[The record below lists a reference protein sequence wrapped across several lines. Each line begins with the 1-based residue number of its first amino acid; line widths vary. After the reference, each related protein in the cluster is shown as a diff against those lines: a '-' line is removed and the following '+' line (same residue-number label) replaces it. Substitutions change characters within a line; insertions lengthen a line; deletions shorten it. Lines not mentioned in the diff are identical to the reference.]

1 MWCHPCNTRRPCTA
15 PIDLRASNSVRS
27 AIYVSQAILAE
38 LPKIC
43 EPQTL
48 PDRLYACWHSK
59 PLRWARTKISLKY
72 LRPGIPDKGGV
83 QDDRGS
89 RREYFG
95 TILESRTI
103 GFIMRNLQR
112 KGMPIRLYGGGSHGF
127 LSLSGLLYLPD
138 GRLHGPWHSVFDPD
152 GNRAAHSPSL
162 GGPTLQGGIPTQPLG
177 PTV

>member
-1 MWCHPCNTRRPCTA
+1 MWCHPCKTRRPCTA

-27 AIYVSQAILAE
+27 VIYVSQDILAE

-95 TILESRTI
+95 TLFGVQDDRIHYAEPAAKRHADTAVWRWIAWISKSKWAPLLARWPPSWT
-103 GFIMRNLQR
+103 LALC
-112 KGMPIRLYGGGSHGF
+112 IRS
-127 LSLSGLLYLPD
+127 
-138 GRLHGPWHSVFDPD
+138 
-152 GNRAAHSPSL
+152 
-162 GGPTLQGGIPTQPLG
+162 
-177 PTV
+177 